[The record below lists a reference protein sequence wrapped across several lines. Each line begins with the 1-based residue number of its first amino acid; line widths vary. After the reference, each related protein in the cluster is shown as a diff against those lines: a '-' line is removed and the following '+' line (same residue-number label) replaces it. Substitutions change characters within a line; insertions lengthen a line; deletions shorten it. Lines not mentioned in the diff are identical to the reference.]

1 MNTFFLIL
9 GLLLLSPP
17 LGWAVLLLKRRRRG
31 LPESVGLALLTAA
44 LGVWSVFQSQSS
56 TGALGLLPLPL
67 YIWLAALLGWLGGVG
82 RYSPRRW
89 RAALGWLL
97 LSLALAIPVLLLTQG
112 LQTRSLNQERAAQQA
127 AQWEAIARN
136 KAAIQA
142 LLARQPGQDS
152 EQLDG
157 LSRQNGQDRAWLF
170 ALLEHP
176 AVRADTL
183 ERLASTEDSGVLIS
197 VLRHPNTGT
206 ETLRRVASRNKDKLD
221 YLLADLA
228 RNPKTPPE
236 LLLELHERPATLTH
250 HDRVF
255 SGNPALP
262 SALQRT
268 LIERSDADP
277 HVIENLLH
285 NPGLDCA
292 LLPALRAQLAK
303 PRLTAEAERQRSSQ
317 QEQLHKLATSSCA
330 AQPPPTAPLIE
341 R

>member
-1 MNTFFLIL
+1 MNSFFFIL
-9 GLLLLSPP
+9 GLLLLSLPA
-17 LGWAVLLLKRRRRG
+17 GWTVLLLKRRRCG

-44 LGVWSVFQSQSS
+44 LGIWSVFQSQSS

-67 YIWLAALLGWLGGVG
+67 YTWLAALLGWLGGVA
-82 RYSPRRW
+82 RCSPRRW

-97 LSLALAIPVLLLTQG
+97 LSLALAIPALLLTQG
-112 LQTRSLNQERAAQQA
+112 LRTRTLNQERAAQQS
-127 AQWEAIARN
+127 AQLQAIARN
-136 KAAIQA
+136 KAEIQA
-142 LLARQPGQDS
+142 LLARQPGQAS
-152 EQLDG
+152 ELLDA
-157 LSRQNGQDRAWLF
+157 LSLQHGRDRTWLF
-170 ALLEHP
+170 ALLDQP
-176 AVRADTL
+176 ALSADTL
-183 ERLASTEDSGVLIS
+183 ERLASTEDSGLLIS
-197 VLRHPNTGT
+197 VLRHPNTSAD
-206 ETLRRVASRNKDKLD
+206 TLRQVASRNKDSLD

-236 LLLELHERPATLTH
+236 LLLELHGRHATLSH

-268 LIERSDADP
+268 LIEHSDADP
-277 HVIENLLH
+277 HVLKNLLH

-303 PRLTAEAERQRSSQ
+303 PRPTVEAERQRISQ
-317 QEQLHKLATSSCA
+317 QEQLHKLATGTCA
-330 AQPPPTAPLIE
+330 AAPPPAGELP